1 MKGYATHIIARRNR
15 LHRKALRSKTE
26 KDWEIYRKARNQA
39 TWSIKSAKRFYYE
52 RLIKDDQC
60 GRISWRLLNSFM
72 GKRQNHAI
80 SLISDGCSTA
90 TDTQAICELFNEYTF
105 FP

>member
-1 MKGYATHIIARRNR
+1 MPWMKGYVTCIIARRNR

-52 RLIKDDQC
+52 R
-60 GRISWRLLNSFM
+60 RLVKMINVV
-72 GKRQNHAI
+72 A
-80 SLISDGCSTA
+80 SLGGC
-90 TDTQAICELFNEYTF
+90 
-105 FP
+105 